1 MSTPLTDGIN
11 ALTAYA
17 NEVTGAS
24 DTTLSDAVG
33 RLCDG
38 YGGGDN
44 TFSKLFEIV
53 DSVTLQE
60 ESYTVTFRCVPH
72 PATYLIVSDPPGT
85 KEFAAESK
93 NGQTLNIA
101 YVMFR
106 GVEGNSAPLS
116 KNCFA
121 YRKTPTATE
130 SMDWWTSN
138 VFIGDGTITVDLFA
152 GKYKLNAGVTY
163 YLIKVKGA

>member
-17 NEVTGAS
+17 NETTGAS

-38 YGGGDN
+38 YSGGDN
-44 TFSKLFEIV
+44 TFSNLFEIV

-60 ESYTVTFRCVPH
+60 ESYTITFRCVPH
-72 PATYLIVSDPPGT
+72 PTAYFIVTNPPGT
-85 KEFAAESK
+85 KEFAAESTK
-93 NGQTLNIA
+93 GQTLNIA

-106 GVEGNSAPLS
+106 GVEGNSVLQS
-116 KNCFA
+116 RFCFA

-130 SMDWWTSN
+130 SMDWWTSD

-152 GKYKLNAGVTY
+152 GRFKLNAGVTY

>member
-1 MSTPLTDGIN
+1 MSTPLTDSIN

-17 NEVTGAS
+17 NETTGAS

-33 RLCDG
+33 RLCKG

-44 TFSKLFEIV
+44 VFSNLFEII

-60 ESYTVTFRCVPH
+60 ESNTLTFRCVPR
-72 PATYLIVSDPPGT
+72 PTAYLIVTDPPGT

-101 YVMFR
+101 FVIFR
-106 GVEGNSAPLS
+106 GVEGNVMLQSRV
-116 KNCFA
+116 CFA

-130 SMDWWTSN
+130 SIDWWTSD

-152 GKYKLNAGVTY
+152 GRYKLNAGATY
-163 YLIKVKGA
+163 YLIKAKGA